1 MTATVGPAK
10 TSCMA
15 YYPHGAVSTAASSD
29 GSHVTMSADSTTNY
43 AAPQTVTTQSY
54 SETLAYNSWLGV
66 TQTTGANGEQLS
78 MTYDTYGRPKTGTS
92 PYGAVTTYSYSAAGV
107 TPVQQMR
114 TGPDGFTRTT
124 LDGVGRT
131 VKVERGPNASTIQSV
146 VDTVYAPC
154 ACSPLAKLQK
164 TSMPYAPGGSPVWTV
179 NGYDGIGRTLTVTQ
193 PDGSVTTYSYA
204 GNQTTV
210 TDPAGKWKTFT
221 NDVDG
226 NLVTVTEPDPA
237 NMPGG
242 TLITS
247 YSYDWMKH
255 LAGVTMPRGGTTQTR
270 TFVYDDAGRLTSAT
284 NPENGTVSYSY
295 NADNTLAYKH
305 DAKGQ
310 DTVYSYDSQKRVTV
324 VKRYPTGQAN
334 AEDSCARVSYS
345 YGASTGSGNTYGRL
359 ASVSY
364 TAGCNSHNYGLAMTE
379 SYGYH
384 AAGAITYKGLQFP
397 RGGSSVG
404 TSVSYG
410 LDSAG
415 RMISLTD
422 GSGAYPLSYGYDSM
436 GRPNSLI
443 DTKPSV
449 YGNPNLAMVQN
460 VVYDFA
466 GRMTSLQYASAV
478 VPNGGTNPYYT
489 YTVETLAYNVN
500 GQLTSMNWSNG
511 NTIGQPSNYGNFGG
525 LTGGLQYAYAAGANN
540 GQITGVTDS
549 LSGETI
555 AYQYDALKRL
565 TSATSVPTSGSS
577 VSGWTQSFSFDG
589 FGNLT
594 GKTLNGTTTSIA
606 VNGATNQL
614 SSAGY
619 DANGNM
625 TSGAGVSLTYDEANR
640 VAWASP
646 TSGGTEYYGYA
657 PDNKRIYRRTATG
670 TEELTWYGAK
680 GEKLAVFQI
689 GGNSLF
695 LTSRYVWFAGKLIQD
710 GNGVFQ
716 DRLGTNRANGARY
729 LPFGEELTATT
740 GDHVKFGTYT
750 RDSFTG
756 LDYADQRYYASW
768 LGRFNTA
775 DPYRASAGAGDPGS
789 WNRYSYVQGDPIN
802 FRDRRGLER
811 ECSEDCDIDTNPCI
825 DDPSIIGCDD
835 TPDQPR
841 RTGGL
846 GGGTSNSAFPQLK
859 AGDRKTFNTAVTR
872 AQRIV
877 KDAGDKCD
885 GALADSGIPSLAAIL
900 QDSRLTNGGDVGTA
914 IYDGRTAGYSQ
925 NVSTGQTV
933 AQYFQ
938 VNRSTVGAEV
948 FLPNIDLSGD
958 TGASNVMFLGPAFF
972 EPSLAGV
979 SGTNTQLAQ
988 AFIILHEA
996 VHLVGDLRDSDFGGS
1011 KQLTQKLVNN
1021 CFPAAGVAGWLGGLY
1036 K

>member
-1 MTATVGPAK
+1 M
-10 TSCMA
+10 
-15 YYPHGAVSTAASSD
+15 
-29 GSHVTMSADSTTNY
+29 
-43 AAPQTVTTQSY
+43 
-54 SETLAYNSWLGV
+54 
-66 TQTTGANGEQLS
+66 
-78 MTYDTYGRPKTGTS
+78 
-92 PYGAVTTYSYSAAGV
+92 
-107 TPVQQMR
+107 
-114 TGPDGFTRTT
+114 
-124 LDGVGRT
+124 
-131 VKVERGPNASTIQSV
+131 
-146 VDTVYAPC
+146 
-154 ACSPLAKLQK
+154 
-164 TSMPYAPGGSPVWTV
+164 
-179 NGYDGIGRTLTVTQ
+179 TVTQ

-221 NDVDG
+221 NDVEG

-242 TLITS
+242 TLTTS
-247 YSYDWMKH
+247 YSFDWMKH
-255 LAGVTMPRGGTTQTR
+255 LTGVTMPRGGTTQTR

-334 AEDSCARVSYS
+334 AEDSCARVSYT
-345 YGASTGSGNTYGRL
+345 YGASAGSGNTYGRL

-364 TAGCNSHNYGLAMTE
+364 TAGCNSHNYGLAVTE

-415 RMISLTD
+415 RMTSLTD

-436 GRPNSLI
+436 GKPNSLI
-443 DTKPSV
+443 DTKPSI

-460 VVYDFA
+460 VVYDYA

-478 VPNGGTNPYYT
+478 VPNGGTYPYYT

-511 NTIGQPSNYGNFGG
+511 NTIGQPSNYGNLGG

-625 TSGAGVSLTYDEANR
+625 TSGAGVSLTYDEANG

-729 LPFGEELTATT
+729 LPFGEELTSTA

-756 LDYADQRYYASW
+756 LDYADQRFYASS

-775 DPYRASAGAGDPGS
+775 DPTLSSAGPADPGS
-789 WNRYSYVQGDPIN
+789 FNRYSYTRGDPIN
-802 FRDRRGLER
+802 RRDPRGT
-811 ECSEDCDIDTNPCI
+811 CDEDTDTSVNVCDSSDDVDDSPQPGTGTGHKKGTDPTPLNPQQAWKLAQSYQTKVRAGKMTDCQALAAFS
-825 DDPSIIGCDD
+825 DDAASVSQTPEQFIKDFGVLIPGILVSQAGLKYYSSAAVALNTGQASGYQRDYQNS
-835 TPDQPR
+835 TPDNPA
-841 RTGGL
+841 TGW
-846 GGGTSNSAFPQLK
+846 N
-859 AGDRKTFNTAVTR
+859 GDQGHHFA
-872 AQRIV
+872 
-877 KDAGDKCD
+877 
-885 GALADSGIPSLAAIL
+885 
-900 QDSRLTNGGDVGTA
+900 
-914 IYDGRTAGYSQ
+914 
-925 NVSTGQTV
+925 
-933 AQYFQ
+933 
-938 VNRSTVGAEV
+938 
-948 FLPNIDLSGD
+948 
-958 TGASNVMFLGPAFF
+958 AFF
-972 EPSLAGV
+972 EFGYLYGNAAGNNMASLYEQVQGLRDG
-979 SGTNTQLAQ
+979 GTNQ
-988 AFIILHEA
+988 
-996 VHLVGDLRDSDFGGS
+996 GDVELGKVAASLGAGLKSGS
-1011 KQLTQKLVNN
+1011 YDPGQI
-1021 CFPAAGVAGWLGGLY
+1021 GEMIRGLLC
-1036 K
+1036 KH